1 MRDSRGVIGG
11 AQEYIGTGATEL
23 GTGVYGYR
31 KIDISGQVATG
42 TCEGRETLGRNGT
55 GAYGELA
62 GSGRVEGGEDDV
74 REGSGRKR
82 KSGRGGG
89 RDEGRAG
96 VPIWGGNSQ
105 IEGGDLQKDSPRVGE
120 REKKSR
126 DVGANKT
133 LIHWTWLRIYTISIE
148 TSGAS
153 IKDKYQL
160 ESDDSFLPELASGA
174 SMCGQHVLPR

>member
-62 GSGRVEGGEDDV
+62 ASGRVEGGEDDV

-82 KSGRGGG
+82 KSGRGGDG
-89 RDEGRAG
+89 TR
-96 VPIWGGNSQ
+96 GGQASRY
-105 IEGGDLQKDSPRVGE
+105 GGGIP
-120 REKKSR
+120 KSR
-126 DVGANKT
+126 QVICRK
-133 LIHWTWLRIYTISIE
+133 I
-148 TSGAS
+148 
-153 IKDKYQL
+153 
-160 ESDDSFLPELASGA
+160 
-174 SMCGQHVLPR
+174 VLGSSS